1 MEGTHQ
7 NQRNNVVF
15 QKRLVGA
22 RQRKYATLSRYPSVN
37 QAFLH
42 NQHPNS
48 SRPNEI
54 TNLLCIAVA
63 AAPNVSATATTNV
76 SATATTRR
84 ALYSPR
90 FLQQVLDFSSS
101 STSPAPQDELFC
113 LFGAGQFTPATSL
126 SPTSGSNKGG
136 PIAPEDGALHY
147 GVTA

>member
-1 MEGTHQ
+1 MKRSTVEGTHQ
-7 NQRNNVVF
+7 NRRNNIVF
-15 QKRLVGA
+15 QKRLAGA

-37 QAFLH
+37 QAFLN

-48 SRPNEI
+48 SCPNET

-63 AAPNVSATATTNV
+63 AAPNV

-90 FLQQVLDFSSS
+90 FLQQVVDSSSS
-101 STSPAPQDELFC
+101 STSPASQDELSW

-126 SPTSGSNKGG
+126 SPTSGSNKRG
-136 PIAPEDGALHY
+136 PIAPEYGALHY
-147 GVTA
+147 GVTT